1 MRIALSRAA
10 IVAVAS
16 TGLSLHCELAW
27 AGERDPWSG
36 TYFGVTAGSGLGA
49 YLGNNQKIGNF
60 IIGVE
65 AEAKSG
71 SHAADQFV
79 VDKPTAMEIN
89 WALSARARAGVLVMP
104 SLFVYGIA
112 GVGATEVMA
121 ADAGRLF
128 RDTTWGLQLG
138 AGAELK
144 LLDQFSLRVDY
155 IHTNPAS
162 PSALGSIKIPDP
174 ALGVIQFGIT
184 YRF

>member
-1 MRIALSRAA
+1 MRIIFKGAA
-10 IVAVAS
+10 IFAVAS
-16 TGLSLHCELAW
+16 AGLTLRHDLAW
-27 AGERDPWSG
+27 AQARDPWSG
-36 TYFGVTAGSGLGA
+36 TYFGVTAGSGYGA

-60 IIGVE
+60 IIGGE

-71 SHAADQFV
+71 SHAYDGLV
-79 VDKPTAMEIN
+79 IDKPGAVDVN

-121 ADAGRLF
+121 TDLGRIY
-128 RDTTWGLQLG
+128 RDTTFGFQVG
-138 AGAELK
+138 AGAEFK
-144 LLDQFSLRVDY
+144 VLDQLSLRVDY
-155 IHTNPAS
+155 VYTNPTS
-162 PSALGSIKIPDP
+162 PSSLGSIKIPDP